1 MQQEPDITGERA
13 LIEQAQRDPQAFRAL
28 YRQYH
33 GRVFAYIAYRVGRAD
48 DAEDITADVFVRVV
62 GGLRRFQWRG
72 DGSFSAWLFRIAYN
86 EIQRHHGRFRG
97 KPTPI
102 PLDELPE
109 LHGTQLT
116 PDQEMLRKEQF
127 EQLRQAISAL
137 TPRRQEIITLKFF
150 AELRNK
156 EIAVVL
162 HLDERTVAAH
172 LHRALAN
179 LERHLSVHT
188 DHTEHKAGRSADHDT
203 ATTPQSRRGRE
214 SSRGKFTL

>member
-1 MQQEPDITGERA
+1 MSQEPDAREEQA
-13 LIEQAQRDPQAFRAL
+13 LIEAAGRDPHAFRML

-33 GRVFAYIAYRVGRAD
+33 RRVFAYVAYRVGRAE

-72 DGSFSAWLFRIAYN
+72 EGSFSAWLFRIAYN
-86 EIQRHHGRFRG
+86 EIQRHHGRSRG
-97 KPTPI
+97 KPAHI

-109 LHGTQLT
+109 LHGSQLT
-116 PDQEMLRKEQF
+116 PDQEVQRKEQF
-127 EQLRQAISAL
+127 EQLRRAIAAL

-162 HLDERTVAAH
+162 NLDERTVAAH
-172 LHRALAN
+172 LHRALN
-179 LERHLSVHT
+179 DLERYLSAH
-188 DHTEHKAGRSADHDT
+188 ADHRDADASDYSPSLRT
-203 ATTPQSRRGRE
+203 RRE
-214 SSRGKFTL
+214 SSRGKTTS

>member
-1 MQQEPDITGERA
+1 MSQEPDAREERA
-13 LIEQAQRDPQAFRAL
+13 LIEAAERDPQAFRLL

-33 GRVFAYIAYRVGRAD
+33 GRVFAYVAYRVGRAD

-72 DGSFSAWLFRIAYN
+72 DGSFSAWLFRIAFN
-86 EIQRHHGRFRG
+86 EIQRHHGRSRG
-97 KPTPI
+97 RPTYV

-109 LHGTQLT
+109 LHGSQLT
-116 PDQEMLRKEQF
+116 PDQEVQRKEQF
-127 EQLRQAISAL
+127 EQLRRAIAAL

-162 HLDERTVAAH
+162 NLDERTVAAH
-172 LHRALAN
+172 LHRALN
-179 LERHLSVHT
+179 DLERYLLPYT
-188 DHTEHKAGRSADHDT
+188 DRRNVDDPDHDAALQT
-203 ATTPQSRRGRE
+203 KRE
-214 SSRGKFTL
+214 SSRGKSTS